1 MKKIAISTLLLLSV
15 ALLLISCEKKSV
27 IKATLPEDLVGTV
40 AYIYDVQNDTKID
53 SITIANTAFEMPF
66 IPQEKVHL
74 LQFLVGNQQTYF
86 VPEKGELL
94 YNYETGIMTGTPL
107 NDEITKFMQ
116 SILSAMTEGTS
127 DYAKLFDQAKNFF
140 LAHKDT
146 QVGGIGLEYALS
158 FTEEITPFHELI
170 QQASEDI
177 LALPRMARIKK
188 TLDNLQNTQVGKKFA
203 DFEGTDKEG
212 NKVALSEYVAQGQYV
227 LVDFWASWCRPCRR
241 EIPYLKSVYDKYRNK
256 GLAVLGISVW
266 EKELEDHLKAVDE
279 LKITWPQ
286 IIDSEN
292 VATELYGIAGI
303 PQILLIAP
311 DGTIVARDLTHEAIE
326 ATVAPL
332 FANK

>member
-1 MKKIAISTLLLLSV
+1 M
-15 ALLLISCEKKSV
+15 
-27 IKATLPEDLVGTV
+27 
-40 AYIYDVQNDTKID
+40 
-53 SITIANTAFEMPF
+53 
-66 IPQEKVHL
+66 
-74 LQFLVGNQQTYF
+74 
-86 VPEKGELL
+86 
-94 YNYETGIMTGTPL
+94 
-107 NDEITKFMQ
+107 
-116 SILSAMTEGTS
+116 
-127 DYAKLFDQAKNFF
+127 
-140 LAHKDT
+140 
-146 QVGGIGLEYALS
+146 
-158 FTEEITPFHELI
+158 
-170 QQASEDI
+170 
-177 LALPRMARIKK
+177 
-188 TLDNLQNTQVGKKFA
+188 GKKFA

-326 ATVAPL
+326 AAVAPL